1 MTQDSSVGIIGIEYQ
16 LPHYKVDE
24 ADVATNIGW
33 EVDKIKIGLGMHEIG
48 VVGYTEDVVS
58 LALSAVK
65 RLLTK
70 YNVDPKDV
78 GKIEVG
84 TESHFD
90 SAKSIKTYL
99 LDLFK
104 DNDSISG
111 CDTTN
116 ACYGGTNALLN
127 CLSWMESSFCR
138 HKYCI
143 VVCTDISMYDEK
155 PATPTSGAG
164 AVAMLIGRDPVYK
177 ILPDTLFSYSSNE
190 KDFLKH
196 KSKYFPYI
204 DGRKS
209 IDVYKKA
216 FSTVYNQL
224 TSKFSQ
230 DFFKFMIFHSPYPKL
245 IAKICSE
252 FDISTDKYDDSLLTS
267 RYNGNTYTASLY
279 FSFISMIFSKK
290 IKLNDV
296 VCLYSFG
303 SGCVSSIFCLQK
315 VREGCEIDDL
325 KERLNARKL
334 ISYSTYE
341 DIVRNMSKYK
351 LGDVKEVIDGYS
363 IEKEENYFR
372 TYKKN

>member
-1 MTQDSSVGIIGIEYQ
+1 MTKDSSVGIIGIEYQ
-16 LPHYKVDE
+16 LPYYKIDE
-24 ADVATNIGW
+24 SDIAKSIDW
-33 EVDKIKIGLGMHEIG
+33 EVDKIKIGLNMQEIG

-58 LALSAVK
+58 LALSAVE
-65 RLLTK
+65 RLITR
-70 YNVDPKDV
+70 YNIDTKDV

-99 LDLFK
+99 LDLFQ
-104 DNDSISG
+104 DNQSISG
-111 CDTTN
+111 CDTIN

-127 CLSWMESSFCR
+127 CLSWMESSFCK
-138 HKYCI
+138 HKYGI

-164 AVAMLIGRDPVYK
+164 AVAMLIGRDPVYR

-204 DGRKS
+204 DGKKS

-216 FSTVYNQL
+216 FSCVYNQL
-224 TSKFSQ
+224 TSNFSE
-230 DFFKFMIFHSPYPKL
+230 DYFKFILFHSPFPKL
-245 IAKICSE
+245 VTKICKEFNINSE
-252 FDISTDKYDDSLLTS
+252 KYEDSLLAS

-279 FSFISMIFSKK
+279 FSFISLIYSKK
-290 IKLNDV
+290 IKVDDII
-296 VCLYSFG
+296 CLYSFG
-303 SGCVSSIFCLQK
+303 SGCVASIFCLQK
-315 VREGCEIDDL
+315 VKEGCEIDDL
-325 KERLNARKL
+325 KERLNAR
-334 ISYSTYE
+334 INIDFSTYE
-341 DIVRNMSKYK
+341 DIIRCMSSYNLKE
-351 LGDVKEVIDGYS
+351 VKEDIDGYS
-363 IEKEENYFR
+363 IVKEKNFFR